1 MNNRDNDK
9 EIEIDLRQIFA
20 VIMSKLPIIIVVAI
34 LGGMIAFAYTK
45 FLVKP
50 VYQSTTQIHIMNND
64 ESNKVTTIS
73 DLQAGS
79 YLTKDYKVIVTSAP
93 VMEKVIADL
102 NLAVSVKAL
111 RGMIS
116 VDVITDTR
124 ILTISVNNTDPWMAK
139 KIADDVREVS
149 KEYITEIMDIKSINT
164 VEEGDLPISP
174 ISPSIL
180 KNTILGI
187 LIGLV
192 LVVAIVIINFLVD
205 DTIKTPED
213 IEKYL
218 ELSVLASIPKIEDN
232 HSSRRKKSK
241 KNTKKKMAA
250 EE

>member
-1 MNNRDNDK
+1 
-9 EIEIDLRQIFA
+9 
-20 VIMSKLPIIIVVAI
+20 
-34 LGGMIAFAYTK
+34 
-45 FLVKP
+45 
-50 VYQSTTQIHIMNND
+50 
-64 ESNKVTTIS
+64 
-73 DLQAGS
+73 
-79 YLTKDYKVIVTSAP
+79 
-93 VMEKVIADL
+93 
-102 NLAVSVKAL
+102 
-111 RGMIS
+111 
-116 VDVITDTR
+116 
-124 ILTISVNNTDPWMAK
+124 
-139 KIADDVREVS
+139 
-149 KEYITEIMDIKSINT
+149 MDIKSINT